1 MVKRQLIGKAAI
13 AITAAMVM
21 ISGCSKKADTD
32 NPQSST
38 PSESTSVNETTTSTE
53 KENKDDTKDDGKKN
67 DNGDEKPVT
76 EKVDNGFPEYTSD
89 TSLVPTG
96 ETVRSF
102 LTGEWLNDTVAYRRP
117 LAVMINNIEAGLP
130 QSGISKAEVIFEG
143 QCEGGVTRLM
153 AVFQDYDDVESIGS
167 IRSCRDYYPFLAAE
181 YDAAY
186 YHFGQSDFALEFLSD
201 PELRTFNGM
210 NGKYNYVR
218 RSDRVSPHNVF
229 TTPEDLVTAMVNN
242 KVTTYLDEDY
252 VAPMKFSTTSKPSDC
267 PDGEKCITLE
277 TGYAYN
283 NAYFKYNEEDGL
295 YYRYEYGQPQIDEL
309 TGEQI
314 AVENILFK
322 LVPGEQYWNGSPLYL
337 LTGEGI
343 GLYVTNGTAQW
354 IKWSKEVDGINTN
367 LGCNYTYGYGPT
379 TYTYEDGTEVT
390 FNQGKTWVCIYEE
403 ENKANI
409 KIKSK

>member
-1 MVKRQLIGKAAI
+1 MIKRQLIGKAAI
-13 AITAAMVM
+13 AITAAMV
-21 ISGCSKKADTD
+21 ILSGCGKDADTD
-32 NPQSST
+32 ATESSI
-38 PSESTSVNETTTSTE
+38 SETTTTTVESSTSS
-53 KENKDDTKDDGKKN
+53 ENGTKGDT
-67 DNGDEKPVT
+67 NGDDKTDDEKKPVT
-76 EKVDNGFPEYTSD
+76 EKVENGFPSYTSD

-102 LTGEWLNDTVAYRRP
+102 LTGEWINDTVGYRRP

-130 QSGISKAEVIFEG
+130 QSGISKADVIFEG

-153 AVFQDYDDVESIGS
+153 AVFQDYDDIDSIGS
-167 IRSCRDYYPFLAAE
+167 IRSCRDYFPFLAAE

-218 RSDRVSPHNVF
+218 RTDRVSPHNVF
-229 TTPEDLVTAMVNN
+229 TTPEDLVTAMVSN

-252 VAPMKFSTTSKPSDC
+252 VAPMKFSTSSTPADC

-283 NAYFKYNEEDGL
+283 NSYFKYNEKDGL

-322 LVPGEQYWNGSPLYL
+322 MVPGEQYWNGSPLYL

-354 IKWSKEVDGINTN
+354 IKWSKEVDGVNTN

-403 ENKANI
+403 EDKGNI

>member
-1 MVKRQLIGKAAI
+1 MVRRHLIGKVAI
-13 AITAAMVM
+13 AVTAAMVM
-21 ISGCSKKADTD
+21 ISGCSKNVDSDATQ
-32 NPQSST
+32 P
-38 PSESTSVNETTTSTE
+38 ESTSNQVESSSQETTTDNQ
-53 KENKDDTKDDGKKN
+53 KETKDGDRN
-67 DNGDEKPVT
+67 DADDKDKPKT
-76 EKVDNGFPEYTSD
+76 DKVDNGFPSYSSD

-102 LTGEWLNDTVAYRRP
+102 LTGEWMNDTVAYRRP

-130 QSGISKAEVIFEG
+130 QHGISKADVIFEG

-153 AVFQDYDDVESIGS
+153 AVFQDYDDVDSIGS

-210 NGKYNYVR
+210 NGKYNYER

-229 TTPEDLVTAMVNN
+229 STPENLVTAMVNN
-242 KVTTYLDEDY
+242 KVTTYLDEDFE
-252 VAPMKFSTTSKPSDC
+252 APLKFNTSSEPLSC

-283 NAYFKYNEEDGL
+283 NAYFKYNSEDGL
-295 YYRYEYGQPQIDEL
+295 YYRYEYGEPQIDEM
-309 TGEQI
+309 TGEQL

-337 LTGEGI
+337 LTGEGV

-354 IKWSKEVDGINTN
+354 IKWSKQVDGINTN

-403 ENKANI
+403 ENKGNI